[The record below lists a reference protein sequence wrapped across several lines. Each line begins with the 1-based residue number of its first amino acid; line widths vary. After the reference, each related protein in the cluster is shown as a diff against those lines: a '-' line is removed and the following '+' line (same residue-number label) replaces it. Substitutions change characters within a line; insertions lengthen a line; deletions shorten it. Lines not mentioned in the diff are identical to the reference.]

1 LQIKNNLKGGNMP
14 VFIYEKDA
22 LEKIAEV
29 EGEKW
34 IRHQKNFGD
43 CSFDAFLRTWNEQIG
58 GRKELIEKGG
68 SMAIS
73 VNGNGAIYGLGGW
86 NRYIVMYS
94 GEIKMLRDMAIQ
106 ESIEKAE
113 KCGFRIA

>member
-1 LQIKNNLKGGNMP
+1 LQTENNLKGGNMP

-29 EGEKW
+29 EGEEW
-34 IRHQKNFGD
+34 LRHQKNFGD
-43 CSFDAFLRTWNEQIG
+43 CSFDAFLQTWNEQIG
-58 GRKELIEKGG
+58 GRKDLIEKGG

-73 VNGNGAIYGLGGW
+73 VNGNGAIYGLYGW

-113 KCGFRIA
+113 KCGFCIA